1 MNPLDY
7 QINKLKEYQK
17 EMVLLNKRKVLI
29 ANLIKEQVE
38 IIESLKEPAIKPI
51 NETSILSNRDI
62 EICRDFI
69 IKNKRV
75 SSRQIIDHLNQ
86 QLEGQTTRWKNKLDG
101 NTFMSYMGRKL
112 EYIAKRT
119 TDENNKKL
127 NYWEII

>member
-1 MNPLDY
+1 MNPIDY

-29 ANLIKEQVE
+29 ASLIKEQVE
-38 IIESLKEPAIKPI
+38 IIESLKEPIIKPI
-51 NETSILSNRDI
+51 NETSILCNRDI

-75 SSRQIIDHLNQ
+75 SSRQIMDHLNQ

>member
-29 ANLIKEQVE
+29 ANLIKEQVQ
-38 IIESLKEPAIKPI
+38 IIESLKEPTIKPI
-51 NETSILSNRDI
+51 NETSILCIRDI
-62 EICRDFI
+62 EICHDFI

-86 QLEGQTTRWKNKLDG
+86 QLEGQVTRWKNKLDG
-101 NTFMSYMGRKL
+101 NTFMSYMGSKL
-112 EYIAKRT
+112 YNISKRT

>member
-1 MNPLDY
+1 MNPIDY

-51 NETSILSNRDI
+51 NETSILWNRDI

-75 SSRQIIDHLNQ
+75 SSRQIIDHLNIE
-86 QLEGQTTRWKNKLDG
+86 LEGQTTRWKNKLDG
-101 NTFMSYMGRKL
+101 NKFMSCMGRKL

-119 TDENNKKL
+119 TDENNKNL

>member
-1 MNPLDY
+1 MNPIDY

-29 ANLIKEQVE
+29 ANLIKDQVE
-38 IIESLKEPAIKPI
+38 IIESLKEPTIKPI

-75 SSRQIIDHLNQ
+75 SSRQIMDHLND
-86 QLEGQTTRWKNKLDG
+86 QLEGQVTRWKNKLDG